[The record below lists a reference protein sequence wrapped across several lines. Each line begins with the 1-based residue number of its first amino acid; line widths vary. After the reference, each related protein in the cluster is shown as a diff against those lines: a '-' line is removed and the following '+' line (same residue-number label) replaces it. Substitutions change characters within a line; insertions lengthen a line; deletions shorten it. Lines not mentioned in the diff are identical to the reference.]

1 MKLVDEAIFLF
12 RTNYSETSLIATY
25 YTKEHGLQKFMF
37 KGGKKKSAVLF
48 PLSIAEITFYGR
60 HESSLKNIT
69 NAVPALPL
77 SFQFDPVRSM
87 VAFFIAEVVRKC
99 MIESDKD
106 LSLFEFLK
114 NQISKL
120 DVTENLI
127 VFPIEFM
134 LFFANQIGIMPFI
147 ERGNQTEFQFSEG
160 KITLGNTIKEDDKGI
175 ELLTEIIQNK
185 TINIGDYSKHAR
197 QNALELMIK
206 HYEYHVPKIGEFETY
221 AIVKEVLA

>member
-1 MKLVDEAIFLF
+1 
-12 RTNYSETSLIATY
+12 
-25 YTKEHGLQKFMF
+25 
-37 KGGKKKSAVLF
+37 
-48 PLSIAEITFYGR
+48 
-60 HESSLKNIT
+60 
-69 NAVPALPL
+69 
-77 SFQFDPVRSM
+77 M

-147 ERGNQTEFQFSEG
+147 ETGNQTEFQFSEG

-175 ELLTEIIQNK
+175 ELLTEIIQNMHAK
-185 TINIGDYSKHAR
+185 TH
-197 QNALELMIK
+197 
-206 HYEYHVPKIGEFETY
+206 
-221 AIVKEVLA
+221 